1 MKWGVMPN
9 YKLVIFDWDGTL
21 SDSTERIVDSMQ
33 QAARINH
40 MPAVTDAQVQNII
53 GLGLPE
59 AIKTLWPDLDDE
71 QLAVMIPVYARYFI
85 SDSVVPMQLFDGAV
99 ELLKELML
107 RGVLA
112 AVATGKARRGLD
124 RMLLEFNVGHL
135 FATTR
140 CADETRSKPH
150 PQMLH
155 EILASLGV
163 LPEEALMVGD
173 TTYDL
178 EMAKAAGV
186 PSIGMSHG
194 AHDEARLLA
203 CGPLTICHS
212 MHELKQWI
220 INHG

>member
-1 MKWGVMPN
+1 MPN

-21 SDSTERIVDSMQ
+21 SDSTDRIVDSMQ
-33 QAARINH
+33 QAARINQ

-59 AIKTLWPDLDDE
+59 AIKALWPEVNDE
-71 QLAVMIPVYARYFI
+71 QLAAMIPVYARYFV

-99 ELLKELML
+99 DLLKELML

-135 FATTR
+135 FAATR

-163 LPEEALMVGD
+163 TPEEALMVGD

-178 EMAKAAGV
+178 EMANAAGV

-203 CGPLTICHS
+203 CRPLAICHS